1 MTTHKTIAEH
11 TALVTDL
18 QPLQGGLN
26 DASTPQKAFTIR
38 REKVHI
44 SETPMIVMNWH
55 KHINWLNAVPVVI
68 IPLCGII
75 AFPWVPLHRETAVWA
90 VAYYFMTGLG
100 ITAGYHRLW
109 SHKSYS
115 ATLPLQI
122 FLAAVGGGAVQGSIR
137 WWSRGH
143 RAHHRYTDTDKDPY
157 TVQKGLLHAHVGWML
172 IKQNPKSIGRADV
185 SDLDDDPIVRWQH
198 RHYLTVVIVMG
209 LAFPTLVAG
218 IWNDWLGGFL
228 YAGVLRFFVVQQATF
243 CINSM
248 AHWLGHQPFDDRN
261 SPRDN
266 MLTALVTLG
275 EGYHN
280 FHHEFPSDYRNA
292 IEWHQYDPTKWSIWL
307 WARIGLAYDTKQF
320 RANEIEKG
328 RLQQEQKALDRRRAT
343 LDWGVPIQELPVM
356 EWDDFVER
364 AQEGR
369 ELVVIA
375 GIVHDVSGFSKEH
388 PGGRTMIKSAFGK
401 DATGIFNGGIYMHSN
416 AAHNLLSTMRVGV
429 IRGGMEVEA
438 WKRTR
443 TGYKA
448 DMKG

>member
-1 MTTHKTIAEH
+1 MTTHKTTAEY
-11 TALVTDL
+11 TTLI
-18 QPLQGGLN
+18 QGGLD
-26 DASTPQKAFTIR
+26 DASTPQKPCTIR

-44 SETPMIVMNWH
+44 SETPLTVTNWH

-68 IPLCGII
+68 IPLCGLI
-75 AFPWVPLHRETAVWA
+75 AIPWVPLHRETAVWA
-90 VAYYFMTGLG
+90 MAYYFMTGLG

-115 ATLPLQI
+115 ATVPLQI

-218 IWNDWLGGFL
+218 IWNDWLGGFM
-228 YAGVLRFFVVQQATF
+228 YAGILRFFVVQQATF

-248 AHWLGHQPFDDRN
+248 AHWLGDQPFDDRN

-266 MLTALVTLG
+266 ILTALVTLG

-328 RLQQEQKALDRRRAT
+328 RLQQEQKALDRKRAT

-364 AQEGR
+364 AQGGR

-443 TGYKA
+443 TGYK
-448 DMKG
+448 GTTG